1 MHCTTTREFTSSS
14 WRWVLLIAALL
25 GGLRMAAPAMACTE
39 IAPRSAAELQ
49 EGASD
54 IVLATVINR
63 SVTETSDGDWL
74 DRRFSFT
81 IQIEDVLK
89 GSLVRGDLIENVKAW
104 NRAWTGSTPPPP
116 SGSGHRPLPLEGEVA
131 KFYLE
136 PAEDG
141 SLAILLPNGVE
152 LSSRADPTDPV
163 RAGEAP
169 PISTPNEKVEDAV
182 VVEAKDP
189 FGWDVML
196 VLLAIPILVGAF
208 KQPGTARWMLLGLS
222 GLMLGGA
229 VVIILL
235 R

>member
-1 MHCTTTREFTSSS
+1 ML
-14 WRWVLLIAALL
+14 VAALVGVFL
-25 GGLRMAAPAMACTE
+25 SAGPAMAGTE
-39 IAPRSAAELQ
+39 IAPRSADDLQ
-49 EGASD
+49 EEASD

-63 SVTETSDGDWL
+63 SVTEMPDGDWL

-104 NRAWTGSTPPPP
+104 NRAWTSSTPPPP

-163 RAGEAP
+163 RTGEPAP
-169 PISTPNEKVEDAV
+169 SSIPKEEAEDAI

-208 KQPGTARWMLLGLS
+208 KQPGAARWMLLGIS